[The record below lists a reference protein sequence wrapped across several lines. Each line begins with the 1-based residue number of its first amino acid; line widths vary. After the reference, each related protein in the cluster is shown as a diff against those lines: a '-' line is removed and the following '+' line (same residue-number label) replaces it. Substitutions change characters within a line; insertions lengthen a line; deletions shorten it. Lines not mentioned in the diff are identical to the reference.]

1 VTFYGK
7 WIFFGNKHYGF
18 IPGRST
24 VLQLLKIRDDWT
36 LQLDS
41 GTQVDIIYT
50 DFEKAFYKVPHQRF
64 GKINMCIMILRVTL
78 LEPETYLSIRVH

>member
-1 VTFYGK
+1 MGNGFFSNKQYGL
-7 WIFFGNKHYGF
+7 

-41 GTQVDIIYT
+41 GTQERLI
-50 DFEKAFYKVPHQRF
+50 
-64 GKINMCIMILRVTL
+64 
-78 LEPETYLSIRVH
+78 